1 MALFG
6 DSVSVPRATYD
17 LLVQQLLSEQADLRA
32 ERERYDRL
40 LTQTMEIKRHEHAM
54 MPAGFG
60 PAALDPMGQLGRQ
73 TQAAI
78 EEVGRDPE
86 LRLYLR
92 NFALR
97 EYMISTETD
106 ADIKDKIVA
115 QRILDG
121 DTD

>member
-6 DSVSVPRATYD
+6 DSVSREAYD
-17 LLVQQLLSEQADLRA
+17 LALQQLMKAQADLRA
-32 ERERYDRL
+32 ERERYDAL
-40 LTQTMEIKRHEHAM
+40 LKQTLEIKRHEHAM
-54 MPAGFG
+54 MPAGFD
-60 PAALDPMGQLGRQ
+60 PAALDPMSQLGPQ

-97 EYMISTETD
+97 EYLKLSDEKD
-106 ADIKDKIVA
+106 ADLKDRTVA
-115 QRILDG
+115 MRILAG

>member
-6 DSVSVPRATYD
+6 DNVSRETYELALGQLAIAQSNERAA
-17 LLVQQLLSEQADLRA
+17 L
-32 ERERYDRL
+32 ERYEAL
-40 LTQTMEIKRHEHAM
+40 LKQTLEIKRHEHAM
-54 MPAGFG
+54 MPAGFD
-60 PAALDPMGQLGRQ
+60 PAKLDPMSQLGPQ

-97 EYMISTETD
+97 EYMTSTED
-106 ADIKDKIVA
+106 DPQVKDKTVA